1 MSRRKPVDKSADF
14 EEFIQQ
20 TSDYLPP
27 SKSKDNDTVSNTKTE
42 NENNADI
49 TKLTTTDK
57 DKQFPEEIEG
67 QFSKETNKQ
76 SNKQKNTKPSKH
88 KKKVYIGD
96 LFEEPVAKEP
106 IVNTTLQL
114 PQSLNDRL
122 KGFCKE
128 FGLSKNEVVRTLVEA
143 LLDEK
148 GF

>member
-1 MSRRKPVDKSADF
+1 MSRRKTVDKSADF

-27 SKSKDNDTVSNTKTE
+27 SKNKDNDTVSNTKTDE
-42 NENNADI
+42 ENNADI
-49 TKLTTTDK
+49 TKLATTDK
-57 DKQFPEEIEG
+57 D
-67 QFSKETNKQ
+67 KQ
-76 SNKQKNTKPSKH
+76 SNKQKNTKSTKH

-96 LFEEPVAKEP
+96 LFEEPVAKER

-122 KGFCKE
+122 KEFCKE
-128 FGLSKNEVVRTLVEA
+128 FGLSKNQVIKTLVEA
-143 LLDEK
+143 LMDEK

>member
-1 MSRRKPVDKSADF
+1 MSSRRKPVDKSAEFEDF
-14 EEFIQQ
+14 IEQ

-27 SKSKDNDTVSNTKTE
+27 SQTK
-42 NENNADI
+42 
-49 TKLTTTDK
+49 
-57 DKQFPEEIEG
+57 QV
-67 QFSKETNKQ
+67 NKQ
-76 SNKQKNTKPSKH
+76 PNKQKTTKLSKH

-96 LFEEPVAKEP
+96 LFEDPVAKER

-114 PQSLNDRL
+114 PLSLNDRL
-122 KGFCKE
+122 KEFCKE

>member
-27 SKSKDNDTVSNTKTE
+27 SKSKDNDTVFNTKIDQ
-42 NENNADI
+42 ENNADM
-49 TKLTTTDK
+49 TKLATTDK
-57 DKQFPEEIEG
+57 DKQ
-67 QFSKETNKQ
+67 
-76 SNKQKNTKPSKH
+76 SNKQKSSKLNKQ